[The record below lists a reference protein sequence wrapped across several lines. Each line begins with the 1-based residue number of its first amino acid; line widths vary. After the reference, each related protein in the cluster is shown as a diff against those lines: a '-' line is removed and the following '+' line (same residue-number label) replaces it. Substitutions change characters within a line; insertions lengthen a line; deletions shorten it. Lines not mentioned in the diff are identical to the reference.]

1 MKKISVELK
10 KINNKKYIT
19 IKQTLLKIKKS
30 KYQKENEK

>member
-10 KINNKKYIT
+10 KINNKKYI
-19 IKQTLLKIKKS
+19 IIRQTLLKIKKS

>member
-10 KINNKKYIT
+10 TINNKKYIT
-19 IKQTLLKIKKS
+19 IMKILLKIKKS